1 MTMDNND
8 TLERK
13 VDELK
18 AEIQELKRLLS
29 K

>member
-18 AEIQELKRLLS
+18 ADIQELKRLLS